1 MTDSTSLIQTVT
13 ADNLTELLQDAG
25 LRVSRSDQNGPVQLL
40 SASQGAGFS
49 VRFGNP
55 GPKEGEFV
63 DYTFRCAL
71 HVQGELPDDL
81 VDSWNVGKRF
91 ACLTVQGGS
100 FLVLE
105 MDVVVAGGV
114 SQNHLRAMIELWD
127 RLLQEFLMFLH
138 QYVRQEGGQQ
148 PEAAEAAAQ
157 EEGGAASHAAQEAVA

>member
-13 ADNLTELLQDAG
+13 ADSLTELLQDAG

-81 VDSWNVGKRF
+81 VGSWNVGKRF

-127 RLLQEFLMFLH
+127 RLLQEFIAYLRDYSRL
-138 QYVRQEGGQQ
+138 
-148 PEAAEAAAQ
+148 AAEQQGMAQ
-157 EEGGAASHAAQEAVA
+157 DAGQPVDGEA

>member
-1 MTDSTSLIQTVT
+1 MTDSTTLIQIVT
-13 ADNLTELLQDAG
+13 ADSLTALLQDAG
-25 LRVSRSDQNGPVQLL
+25 LRVSRSDQNGSVQLL

-71 HVQGELPDDL
+71 RVQGELPDDL
-81 VDSWNVGKRF
+81 VGSWNVGKRF

-114 SQNHLRAMIELWD
+114 SQDHVRAKIELWD
-127 RLLQEFLMFLH
+127 RLLQEFLMFLR

-148 PEAAEAAAQ
+148 PEAAETAAQ
-157 EEGGAASHAAQEAVA
+157 EEGGATSHAAQETVA